1 MPEKK
6 PKILCLDDQRDNLR
20 IRKFFLEQFGCEV
33 IPVEDAQT
41 CLHIATHQP
50 LDLAI
55 LDYHLAGDVTGEDV
69 ARDLR
74 ILVPDLLL
82 MMFSGD
88 PKIPESAKECVDA
101 VYLKGAGSPAELL
114 DVIHSLLP
122 DFDIKPHRKP
132 MSREAVI
139 ESLHRNSHR

>member
-1 MPEKK
+1 MLGKK
-6 PKILCLDDQRDNLR
+6 LRILCLDDQRDNLL

-33 IPVEDAQT
+33 VTVEQAEE
-41 CLHIATHQP
+41 CLRIANREP
-50 LDLAI
+50 FDLAI
-55 LDYHLAGDVTGEDV
+55 LDYHLAGEVTGEDV

-74 ILVPDLLL
+74 VIVPDMLL

-114 DVIHSLLP
+114 DVIRSLLP
-122 DFDIKPHRKP
+122 EFDIKPHRKP
-132 MSREAVI
+132 MTREAVT
-139 ESLHRNSHR
+139 ENLRRNPH